1 MIENIETAR
10 RLINEANNIILTGHI
25 RPDGDA
31 VGSTLAMAYYL
42 RTLGK
47 RTTVVY
53 PNAYPEFFNWIP
65 GIKDTVIFED
75 QPDVATR
82 LIRESDLHICL
93 DYNQMSR
100 ISAIRPI
107 VDAHKTPKMVID
119 HHLGLEIE
127 ADFVLS
133 DPEAAATCQLVFK
146 FIKAL
151 SGAEVIDRQLAE
163 YLMIGITTD
172 TGNTAFSANDPELY
186 YIIGDLIAT
195 GIDKTE
201 LYNHL
206 FHTYTADR
214 FKLMSYLMSKMEL
227 LNDGKTALV
236 VLTQADMRKYNYKNG
251 DSEGFVNM
259 PLQISKVTR
268 SILVREEKN
277 QINVSLRSVGDVPV
291 NKIAELFGGGGHK
304 NAAGCEFDVPLKE
317 ALERLKRV
325 L

>member
-10 RLINEANNIILTGHI
+10 KLIGEAKNIVLTGHI

-31 VGSTLAMAYYL
+31 VGSTMAMAYYL
-42 RTLGK
+42 RSLGK
-47 RTTVVY
+47 KATVIY
-53 PNAYPEFFNWIP
+53 PNAYPEFFCWIP
-65 GIKDTVIFED
+65 GIKDTVIFEER
-75 QPDVATR
+75 QEEAIR
-82 LIRESDLHICL
+82 IIRESDLHICL
-93 DYNQMSR
+93 DYNQMGR
-100 ISAIRPI
+100 ISAVRPI
-107 VDAHKTPKMVID
+107 VEAHKTPRMVID
-119 HHLGLEIE
+119 HHIGLEID
-127 ADFVLS
+127 ADFILS
-133 DPEAAATCQLVFK
+133 VPEAAATCQLVFNM
-146 FIKAL
+146 IKEL
-151 SGAEVIDRQLAE
+151 SGVEVIDRQLAE

-172 TGNTAFSANDPELY
+172 TGNTAFSANDPQLY

-195 GIDKTE
+195 GIDKTT
-201 LYNHL
+201 LYNRL

-214 FKLMSYLMSKMEL
+214 FRLMSYLMSKMEL

-291 NKIAELFGGGGHK
+291 NKVAELFGGGGHK

>member
-1 MIENIETAR
+1 MIENLETAR
-10 RLINEANNIILTGHI
+10 RLINEANNIVLTGHI

-31 VGSTLAMAYYL
+31 VGSTMAMAYYL
-42 RTLGK
+42 RSLGK
-47 RTTVVY
+47 KATVIY
-53 PNAYPEFFNWIP
+53 PNGYPEFFSWIP
-65 GIKDTVIFED
+65 GIKDTVIFEER
-75 QPDVATR
+75 PDEA
-82 LIRESDLHICL
+82 LEIIRESDLHICL

-100 ISAIRPI
+100 ISAVRPI
-107 VDAHKTPKMVID
+107 VEGHPTPRMVVD
-119 HHLGLEIE
+119 HHINMEIE
-127 ADFVLS
+127 ADFILS
-133 DPEAAATCQLVFK
+133 RPEAAATCQLVYLL
-146 FIKAL
+146 IREL
-151 SGAEVIDRQLAE
+151 SGAAITDRQLAE

-172 TGNTAFSANDPELY
+172 TGNTAFSANDPQLY

-195 GIDKTE
+195 GIDKTA
-201 LYNHL
+201 LYNRL

-214 FKLMSYLMSKMEL
+214 FRLMSYLMSKMEM

-236 VLTQADMRKYNYKNG
+236 VLTQADMHKYNYKNG

-268 SILVREEKN
+268 SILVREEKG

-291 NKIAELFGGGGHK
+291 NTIAELFGGGGHK

>member
-10 RLINEANNIILTGHI
+10 RLINESNNIVVTGHI

-31 VGSTLAMAYYL
+31 VGSTMAMARYL
-42 RTLGK
+42 RQLGK
-47 RTTVVY
+47 NVTVIY
-53 PNAYPEFFNWIP
+53 PNAYPEFFDWIP
-65 GIKDTVIFED
+65 EIKSTLIFET
-75 QPDVATR
+75 QTEIATKAI
-82 LIRESDLHICL
+82 LESDLHICL

-100 ISAIRPI
+100 ISAVRPI
-107 VDAHKTPKMVID
+107 VEGHQTPRIVID
-119 HHLGLEIE
+119 HHIGLEIE
-127 ADFVLS
+127 GEFTLS
-133 DPEAAATCQLVFK
+133 VPEAAATCQLVYK
-146 FIKAL
+146 FIKEL
-151 SGAEVIDRQLAE
+151 SGVEVIDRQLAE
-163 YLMIGITTD
+163 YLLIGITTD

-195 GIDKTE
+195 GIDKTT
-201 LYNHL
+201 LYNRL

-214 FKLMSYLMSKMEL
+214 FRLMCYLMSKMEL
-227 LNDGKTALV
+227 LNEGKTALV
-236 VLTQADMRKYNYKNG
+236 VLSQADMRKFNYRNG

-259 PLQISKVTR
+259 PLQISKITR

-317 ALERLKRV
+317 ALERLKKV